1 MYYNTHNIIYII
13 LEYKS
18 YNNIPKHLCRFTN
31 NMYYSTHNTIYIILE
46 YKSYNNI
53 QNISVDSL
61 ITCITIHTTQ
71 YT

>member
-1 MYYNTHNIIYII
+1 MYYN
-13 LEYKS
+13 
-18 YNNIPKHLCRFTN
+18 
-31 NMYYSTHNTIYIILE
+31 THNTIYIIIK

-53 QNISVDSL
+53 QNISVGSL